1 MNLCRGSDGC
11 LGWAKPLIPPDA
23 TKSVRSRLALGV
35 FLEFRLIPVLLWSF
49 TAVTLGTAVAY
60 HEAGVLDWRW
70 FLVTLAIATLVQGF
84 ETHAVNEIYDWK
96 SGTDRAEVP
105 RALSGGSKVLNRGL
119 LTIHELWVV
128 FAVSSVLV
136 FLLTLYLALER
147 SWALIAFVVPGY
159 VSGLVY
165 TMPPIRTAYR
175 PFAGE
180 LSGGFLGVMLCVLGG
195 YYVQTLMISAAAIVA
210 SMAYACVCVAM
221 LMMHHYLDVEADLA
235 AQPPKRTTIAF
246 LGRRSGKAYTESY
259 AVAALVGFAVLTVW
273 YPVFLAAV
281 PFAALAVL
289 AHARTNPADVRSV
302 TGNELRVIQLGIA
315 TGMAASVALAPIL
328 LPLPLAAVAG
338 YLVHLRLA

>member
-1 MNLCRGSDGC
+1 
-11 LGWAKPLIPPDA
+11 
-23 TKSVRSRLALGV
+23 VLGV

-49 TAVTLGTAVAY
+49 TAVTLGTALAY
-60 HEAGVLDWRW
+60 HESGLLDWRW
-70 FLVTLAIATLVQGF
+70 FLATLAIATLVQGF

-119 LTIHELWVV
+119 LTIRELWVV
-128 FAVSSVLV
+128 FAVSSALVL
-136 FLLTLYLALER
+136 LLTLYLALAR
-147 SWALIAFVVPGY
+147 SWAVIAFVVPGY

-180 LSGGFLGVMLCVLGG
+180 LLGGFLGVLLCVLGG
-195 YYVQTLMISAAAIVA
+195 YYIQTLALSPTALLA
-210 SMAYACVCVAM
+210 SVAYASVCVAM

-246 LGRRSGKAYTESY
+246 LGRRSGKVYTVSY
-259 AVAALVGFAVLTVW
+259 AIVALVGFAALSVW
-273 YPVFLAAV
+273 YPLVLAAV

-289 AHARTNPADVRSV
+289 AHARTRPGDVGSV
-302 TGNELRVIQLGIA
+302 TGNELRVIQLGVA
-315 TGMAASVALAPIL
+315 TGMVASVALAPAL

-338 YLVHLRLA
+338 YIVHLKLA